1 MNIALLGYGKMGQV
15 IETLAKAA
23 GHHIVFKSTSKTSE
37 GQLDQADVAIEFS
50 TPEAATKNLRL
61 CFESKIPVVCGT
73 TAWLDH
79 WDEMAELCKEH
90 HGALVYASNFSVGVQ
105 IFFELQRHLAQI
117 MSRHPEYRIS
127 IQERHHLHKK
137 DAPSGTAISLAQ
149 IIMESTNYRQ
159 WVLGPAKTVD
169 ELSIE
174 AIREPN
180 TPGTHK
186 VSYQSP
192 IDEITLTHQAHTREG
207 FASGAL
213 LAAHWVIGKTGIF
226 SMKDVLHLSDIKDDQ
241 NKES

>member
-23 GHHIVFKSTSKTSE
+23 GHHIVFKSTSKTNE

-117 MSRHPEYRIS
+117 MSR
-127 IQERHHLHKK
+127 
-137 DAPSGTAISLAQ
+137 
-149 IIMESTNYRQ
+149 
-159 WVLGPAKTVD
+159 
-169 ELSIE
+169 
-174 AIREPN
+174 
-180 TPGTHK
+180 
-186 VSYQSP
+186 
-192 IDEITLTHQAHTREG
+192 
-207 FASGAL
+207 
-213 LAAHWVIGKTGIF
+213 
-226 SMKDVLHLSDIKDDQ
+226 
-241 NKES
+241 